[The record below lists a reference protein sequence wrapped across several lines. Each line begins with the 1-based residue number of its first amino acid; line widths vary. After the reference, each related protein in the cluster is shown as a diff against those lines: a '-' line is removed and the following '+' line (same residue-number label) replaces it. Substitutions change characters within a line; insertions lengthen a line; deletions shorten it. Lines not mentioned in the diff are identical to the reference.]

1 MEELGLAK
9 PSAISSTLEVLNFF
23 PSFWYLNSPFYRA
36 THKLKKTSENVS
48 EMEVETTVTEQD
60 LYTKLK
66 KLQRQLDFIAIQ
78 EDYVKDEQ
86 KNLKRE
92 LLLAQEEV
100 KRIQSVPLMVG
111 QFVEMIDAHHGNT
124 I

>member
-1 MEELGLAK
+1 
-9 PSAISSTLEVLNFF
+9 
-23 PSFWYLNSPFYRA
+23 
-36 THKLKKTSENVS
+36 
-48 EMEVETTVTEQD
+48 MEVENTVTEQD

-92 LLLAQEEV
+92 LLRAQEEV

-111 QFVEMIDAHHGNT
+111 QFVEMIDAHHGNSN
-124 I
+124 